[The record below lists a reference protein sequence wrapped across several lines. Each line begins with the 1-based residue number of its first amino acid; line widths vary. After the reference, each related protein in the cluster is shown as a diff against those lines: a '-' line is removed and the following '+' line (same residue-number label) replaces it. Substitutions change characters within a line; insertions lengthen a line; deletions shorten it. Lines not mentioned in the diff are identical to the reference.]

1 MSDRDAI
8 AAKLDVFLELL
19 DELMGDAVAAGVPE
33 IALRRTLMAR
43 ATMLF
48 KSPEAA
54 PDGIATLDHFR
65 RVLERELVPSAWP
78 IAGQ

>member
-1 MSDRDAI
+1 MSDRDAT
-8 AAKLDVFLELL
+8 AARLETFMELL
-19 DELMGDAVAAGVPE
+19 DELMGEALAAGVPE

-54 PDGIATLDHFR
+54 PDGILALDHFR

-78 IAGQ
+78 IVGQ